1 MDFAN
6 LTMNCGTAVSARCAG
21 KIIPK
26 TPAGVQLFVG
36 EFVAA
41 ATFILGAGSQM
52 LGSELSFN

>member
-6 LTMNCGTAVSARCAG
+6 LTMNCGTAVSKNCTG
-21 KIIPK
+21 KTIPM
-26 TPAGVQLFVG
+26 TPAGFQLAVG
-36 EFVAA
+36 ELVSA